1 MLPSEE
7 ELLEA
12 LAALIVRRSDGAKRK
27 TVEVLARYLTV
38 AYEIGGQQAGKEVGT
53 IVPIGLDGLDPVLNR
68 LAPVLDET
76 FDNLSGE
83 LTGIIEQGIHKNSTY
98 AEVRTLLGEKLDG
111 GWGKSVTFTRAGET
125 RRYVH
130 VAPDGSLEWRTKT
143 ITRNVTLPTETYAD
157 TLSRTNLKAAWAEGH
172 RERYRQSGRK
182 GWVFMAVADERTRPH
197 HLALHGR
204 VFIFG
209 TEEEAMALAIMEE
222 PNCRCRPRA
231 WFDDPALD
239 RDPLKYLEERQKW
252 AKAAQEDFPTGSPWQ
267 KFLDG
272 VIAAPA

>member
-1 MLPSEE
+1 MLPTEAE
-7 ELLEA
+7 ALEA
-12 LAALIVRRSDGAKRK
+12 LAALIVRRSEDAKRRI
-27 TVEVLARYLTV
+27 VEVLARYLTV
-38 AYEIGGQQAGKEVGT
+38 AYELGGQQAGKEVGSL
-53 IVPIGLDGLDPVLNR
+53 IPIGLDGLDPVINK

-76 FDNLSGE
+76 FSNLSGE
-83 LTGIIEQGIHKNSTY
+83 LTGIIEQGIRKNSTY
-98 AEVRTLLGEKLDG
+98 AEVRNLLIEKLDE

-125 RRYVH
+125 RRYVY

-143 ITRNVTLPTETYAD
+143 ITRNVTIPIETYAD
-157 TLSRTNLKAAWAEGH
+157 TLARTNLKAAWAEGR
-172 RERYRQSGRK
+172 RERYRQTGRK
-182 GWVFMAVADERTRPH
+182 GWVYTAVPDERTRPH

-209 TEEEAMALAIMEE
+209 TEEEAMAMAVMEE

-239 RDPLKYLEERQKW
+239 RDPAKYLEERQRW
-252 AKAAQEDFPTGSPWQ
+252 ARAAKEDFPAGSPWQ